1 MNSMKIKKSDQR
13 ILFFT
18 FSDFRSANSGD
29 AINDRKLF
37 GAIPINYEK
46 IPLSPK
52 YSKNHKIL
60 LTSLISFILRYLKL
74 TFSSHNIIITRG
86 SKLPILPILL
96 RRIFKHKIIV
106 RLGCT
111 PLSFVERK
119 AFLRNLEFNI
129 KRNFFKKFLYYLE
142 PNIEKFTL
150 RHADYFIVE
159 NNRARKIILKYG
171 ANIEKIKI
179 IPYYTQ
185 DYFNLGKNP
194 NYGGGCFKI
203 GYIGRFKEYDLL
215 IPVIKSI
222 NILKEKGYQIKL
234 FLLGSGPKR
243 RIAERFVKDEGLLDL
258 ISFLGS
264 KQHEEVSI
272 LINDYHCLLLP
283 MLKNICPSTIPIKIL
298 EGIMKGKI
306 IITTNSGNVL
316 SLFLN
321 HKDLILNNP
330 SDKSITEKIELVI
343 NKYEKYRGIAEQL
356 SKFHSKIRSKSIY
369 EKKMTEL
376 LTESIFQ
383 KTLGH

>member
-1 MNSMKIKKSDQR
+1 MNSMIIKKSNQR

-18 FSDFRSANSGD
+18 FSDFISANSGD
-29 AINDRKLF
+29 AINDSKLF
-37 GAIPINYEK
+37 EAIPTNYEK
-46 IPLSPK
+46 ITLFPK
-52 YSKNHKIL
+52 YSKDNKISL
-60 LTSLISFILRYLKL
+60 ASLINFIKNYLKL
-74 TFSSHNIIITRG
+74 MFSSHNIIITRG
-86 SKLPILPILL
+86 SKLAILPILL

-119 AFLRNLEFNI
+119 VFLRNKEFKKKTNFI
-129 KRNFFKKFLYYLE
+129 KNFFFYIE

-159 NNRARKIILKYG
+159 NNRARNIILKYG
-171 ANIEKIKI
+171 ANREKIKI

-194 NYGGGCFKI
+194 IYGGKCFKI

-215 IPVIKSI
+215 IPIIKSI
-222 NILKEKGYQIKL
+222 KILKENGYKIQL
-234 FLLGSGPKR
+234 YLLGSGPKR
-243 RIAERFVKDEGLLDL
+243 KITEKFVKDEGLIDL

-264 KQHEEVSI
+264 KQHMEVSN
-272 LINDYHCLLLP
+272 LINDYHCLVLP

-306 IITTNSGNVL
+306 IITTNSGNIM

-330 SDKSITEKIELVI
+330 LDKSITEKIELVI
-343 NKYEKYRGIAEQL
+343 NNYEKYRTIAEEL
-356 SKFHSKIRSKSIY
+356 SIFHSKMRSKSIF
-369 EKKMTEL
+369 EKKMAEL
-376 LTESIFQ
+376 LAESIFQ
-383 KTLGH
+383 KN